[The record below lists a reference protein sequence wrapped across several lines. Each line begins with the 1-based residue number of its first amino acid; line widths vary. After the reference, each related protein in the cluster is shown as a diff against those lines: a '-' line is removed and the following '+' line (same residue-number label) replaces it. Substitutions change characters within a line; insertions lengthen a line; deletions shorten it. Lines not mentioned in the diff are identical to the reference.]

1 MGEIF
6 SLSRNGLTFDIT
18 AQLWGK
24 RPQKWACEDATS

>member
-6 SLSRNGLTFDIT
+6 PLSFDIT